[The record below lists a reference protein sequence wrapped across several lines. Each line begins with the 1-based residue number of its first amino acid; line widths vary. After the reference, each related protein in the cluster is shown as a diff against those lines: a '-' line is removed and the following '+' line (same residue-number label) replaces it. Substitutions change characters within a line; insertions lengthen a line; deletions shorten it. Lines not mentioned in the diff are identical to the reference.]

1 MLTLTAERA
10 ALGVGRERSAQQA
23 RGVLPGTAF
32 SSSFPSSPAWPRSA
46 HSQRLET
53 NKKGLVPGRRM
64 RRAMWNDWLTLL
76 LFAAL
81 AIILLYLVG
90 RRFFG

>member
-1 MLTLTAERA
+1 
-10 ALGVGRERSAQQA
+10 
-23 RGVLPGTAF
+23 
-32 SSSFPSSPAWPRSA
+32 
-46 HSQRLET
+46 
-53 NKKGLVPGRRM
+53 M